1 VSFLLYV
8 QLFVVRAWLGARRA
22 LYAGFACYLRF
33 TICVGGMLFVALD
46 NMG

>member
-1 VSFLLYV
+1 VY
-8 QLFVVRAWLGARRA
+8 FVVRARLDARRA
-22 LYAGFACYLRF
+22 LYAGFASYLGF